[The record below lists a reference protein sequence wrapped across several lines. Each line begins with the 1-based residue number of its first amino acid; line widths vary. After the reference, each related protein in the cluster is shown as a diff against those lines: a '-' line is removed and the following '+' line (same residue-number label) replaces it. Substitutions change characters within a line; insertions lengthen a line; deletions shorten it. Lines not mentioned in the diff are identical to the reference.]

1 MAQGRKT
8 GGRQKGAKNK
18 STIER
23 EAGRQEIVAQAINGL
38 TEEQIQAITPRDMFR
53 LVAIAAVRMG
63 SLPLILKAAADWA
76 PYEHPKLAPKP
87 EEAPAETDE
96 ERAYR
101 LRCTMTAMRATIGEQ
116 SADAVAEATVASK
129 VRDELEAHLCSSTS

>member
-53 LVAIAAVRMG
+53 LVAVAAMRMG
-63 SLPLILKAAADWA
+63 NLPLILKAATDWA

-87 EEAPAETDE
+87 EEPPAETDE
-96 ERAYR
+96 ERAFR
-101 LRCTMTAMRATIGEQ
+101 LRSVVTEMRNTVGGQ
-116 SADAVAEATVASK
+116 SGGEATTNGPQS
-129 VRDELEAHLCSSTS
+129 EG